1 MSLERNPKQVLV
13 DALVVVLL
21 QSGFSA
27 GSCGVASGEHVMFD
41 RVEETHLEDTRWG
54 GVLDS
59 ECG

>member
-1 MSLERNPKQVLV
+1 
-13 DALVVVLL
+13 
-21 QSGFSA
+21 
-27 GSCGVASGEHVMFD
+27 VMFD